1 MGKLKNI
8 LKHLF
13 SFILLLN
20 VSTVLAF
27 EAFIVNDIRIAGLQ
41 RVSTGSIFNTIPI
54 SVGDKI
60 DDRKIVD
67 ITRALFST
75 EQFDDIQIGR
85 DGNALIITVAER
97 PSISSIDISGNS
109 ALKTEILLESF
120 DGIGITEGQVYKRS
134 TLERMKAELVR
145 SYSSQGRYGAGVEIY
160 ETSEP
165 RNRVSISI
173 EIDEGESAKID
184 GITIL
189 GNNVFSDEDLFD
201 VMELSEGSWLSFLSN
216 DDQYSREKLQ
226 GDLENLESYY
236 LDRGYLQFSIESSQ
250 VSISRDRSNIYIT
263 YIVSEGP
270 QYTIS
275 DVRIVGDM
283 PLNEGL
289 IDPIIETQ
297 KDITYSQAQITQ
309 IEDIFTSLLG
319 NEGYAFASVKGQP
332 DIDEEMLEVD
342 LSFVIDPGK
351 RTYTRKIL
359 FEGNEITQDDVLR
372 REMRQFE
379 GAWASDDKIEQSR
392 VRLERLGFFKEVNVE
407 TVPVPGTD
415 DQIDVKFR
423 VEEET
428 TGNVGGNL
436 GYSDFGLMIGFN
448 LQERNFLGTGN
459 SVGIAINKS
468 IYQEV
473 YNLSFYDPYFT
484 IDGASRG
491 YSLYYRKTDYGEFN
505 IANYT
510 SDSQGLGIQFG
521 YPISDTQR
529 VGLNLTY
536 DKTEIDQGSLP
547 VRDILDFL
555 LEEGNSFQTISAQA
569 VWSRITLNRGMF
581 PTDGASTEALFLAT
595 LPLSDINYYKLN
607 IRQKFYQPLN
617 IWDLV
622 FGFQGEIGYLAPY
635 GDTNAVPFFQ
645 HFYAGGPRSL
655 RGFESNTLGPRATPS
670 PCYGFDTIND
680 ICPPLIDSNFDGIPD
695 SPAYNQSIIYQRDDP
710 IGGDVK
716 IEGSM
721 QLIFKLPMVE
731 DQRSMR
737 TAFFFDFGN
746 VFAMECREYQVSC
759 YKPSID
765 ELRYSV
771 GVGLTWITGFGP
783 MSFAISKPYNE
794 DRFERTEEFQFTI
807 GTVF

>member
-1 MGKLKNI
+1 MKFFKRLI
-8 LKHLF
+8 
-13 SFILLLN
+13 SFLLLLN
-20 VSTVLAF
+20 ITTILAF
-27 EAFIVNDIRIAGLQ
+27 EEFIVNDIRIAGLQ

-67 ITRALFST
+67 ITRALFAT

-160 ETSEP
+160 ETPQP

-189 GNNVFSDEDLFD
+189 GNNIFSDEDLLD

-250 VSISRDRSNIYIT
+250 VSISRDRSSIYIT
-263 YIVSEGP
+263 YIISEGP

-275 DVRIVGDM
+275 DVKIVGDM
-283 PLNEGL
+283 PLNEEL

-309 IEDIFTSLLG
+309 IEEIFTSLLG

-536 DKTEIDQGSLP
+536 DKTEIDQGTLP

-555 LEEGNSFQTISAQA
+555 LEEGNSFQTVSAQA

-617 IWDLV
+617 VWDLV

-635 GDTNAVPFFQ
+635 GDTNTVPFFQ

-670 PCYGFDTIND
+670 PCYGFDTVND
-680 ICPPLIDSNFDGIPD
+680 LCPPLIDSNFDGIPD

-765 ELRYSV
+765 ELRYSI

>member
-1 MGKLKNI
+1 MKIFKRLI
-8 LKHLF
+8 SLL
-13 SFILLLN
+13 LLLN
-20 VSTVLAF
+20 ITAVLAF
-27 EAFIVNDIRIAGLQ
+27 EEFIVNDIRIAGLQ

-67 ITRALFST
+67 ITRALFAT

-160 ETSEP
+160 ETPQP

-189 GNNVFSDEDLFD
+189 GNNIFSDEDLLD

-250 VSISRDRSNIYIT
+250 VSISRDRSSIYIT
-263 YIVSEGP
+263 YIISEGP

-275 DVRIVGDM
+275 DVKIVGDM
-283 PLNEGL
+283 PLNEEL

-309 IEDIFTSLLG
+309 IEEIFTSLLG

-415 DQIDVKFR
+415 AQIDVKFR

-448 LQERNFLGTGN
+448 LQERNFLGTEN

-536 DKTEIDQGSLP
+536 DKTEIDQGTLA

-555 LEEGNSFQTISAQA
+555 LEEGNSFQTVSAQA

-617 IWDLV
+617 VWDLV

-635 GDTNAVPFFQ
+635 GDTDNVPFFQ

-670 PCYGFDTIND
+670 PCYGFDTVND
-680 ICPPLIDSNFDGIPD
+680 LCPPLIDSNFDGIPD

-765 ELRYSV
+765 ELRYSI

-794 DRFERTEEFQFTI
+794 DRYERTEEFQFTI

>member
-1 MGKLKNI
+1 MKI
-8 LKHLF
+8 LKRLI
-13 SFILLLN
+13 SFVLLLN
-20 VSTVLAF
+20 ITTILAF
-27 EAFIVNDIRIAGLQ
+27 EEFIVNDIRIAGLQ

-67 ITRALFST
+67 ITRALFAT

-160 ETSEP
+160 ETPQP

-189 GNNVFSDEDLFD
+189 GNNIFSDEDLLD

-250 VSISRDRSNIYIT
+250 VSISRDRSSIYIT

-270 QYTIS
+270 KYTIS
-275 DVRIVGDM
+275 DVKIVGDM
-283 PLNEGL
+283 PLNEEL

-309 IEDIFTSLLG
+309 IEEIFTSLLG

-423 VEEET
+423 VAEET

-536 DKTEIDQGSLP
+536 DKTEIDQGTLP

-555 LEEGNSFQTISAQA
+555 LEEGNSFQTVSAQA

-595 LPLSDINYYKLN
+595 LPLSDINYYKFN

-617 IWDLV
+617 VWDLV

-635 GDTNAVPFFQ
+635 GDTNNVPFFQ

-670 PCYGFDTIND
+670 PCYGFDTVND
-680 ICPPLIDSNFDGIPD
+680 LCPPLIDSNFDGIPD

-765 ELRYSV
+765 ELRYSI

-794 DRFERTEEFQFTI
+794 DEFERTEEFQFTI

>member
-1 MGKLKNI
+1 MKFFKRLI
-8 LKHLF
+8 
-13 SFILLLN
+13 SFLLLLN
-20 VSTVLAF
+20 ITTVLAF
-27 EAFIVNDIRIAGLQ
+27 EEFIVNDIRIAGLQ

-67 ITRALFST
+67 ITRALFAT

-160 ETSEP
+160 ETPQP

-189 GNNVFSDEDLFD
+189 GNNIFSDEDLLD

-250 VSISRDRSNIYIT
+250 VSISRDRSSIYIT
-263 YIVSEGP
+263 YIISEGP

-275 DVRIVGDM
+275 DVKIVGDM
-283 PLNEGL
+283 PLNEEL

-309 IEDIFTSLLG
+309 IEEIFTSLLG

-536 DKTEIDQGSLP
+536 DKTEIDQGTLP
-547 VRDILDFL
+547 VRDILDFFL
-555 LEEGNSFQTISAQA
+555 RK
-569 VWSRITLNRGMF
+569 VTL
-581 PTDGASTEALFLAT
+581 SKLFL
-595 LPLSDINYYKLN
+595 LKL
-607 IRQKFYQPLN
+607 
-617 IWDLV
+617 
-622 FGFQGEIGYLAPY
+622 Y
-635 GDTNAVPFFQ
+635 GQ
-645 HFYAGGPRSL
+645 
-655 RGFESNTLGPRATPS
+655 E
-670 PCYGFDTIND
+670 
-680 ICPPLIDSNFDGIPD
+680 
-695 SPAYNQSIIYQRDDP
+695 
-710 IGGDVK
+710 
-716 IEGSM
+716 
-721 QLIFKLPMVE
+721 
-731 DQRSMR
+731 
-737 TAFFFDFGN
+737 
-746 VFAMECREYQVSC
+746 
-759 YKPSID
+759 
-765 ELRYSV
+765 
-771 GVGLTWITGFGP
+771 
-783 MSFAISKPYNE
+783 
-794 DRFERTEEFQFTI
+794 
-807 GTVF
+807 

>member
-1 MGKLKNI
+1 MKI
-8 LKHLF
+8 LKRLI
-13 SFILLLN
+13 SFVLLLN
-20 VSTVLAF
+20 ITTVLAF
-27 EAFIVNDIRIAGLQ
+27 EEFIVNDIRIAGLQ

-67 ITRALFST
+67 ITRALFAT

-160 ETSEP
+160 ETPQP

-189 GNNVFSDEDLFD
+189 GNNIFSDEDLLD

-226 GDLENLESYY
+226 GELENLESYY

-250 VSISRDRSNIYIT
+250 VSISRDRSSICIT
-263 YIVSEGP
+263 YIISEGP
-270 QYTIS
+270 KYTIS
-275 DVRIVGDM
+275 DVKIVGDM
-283 PLNEGL
+283 PINEEL

-309 IEDIFTSLLG
+309 IEEIFTSLLG

-415 DQIDVKFR
+415 EQIDVKFR

-536 DKTEIDQGSLP
+536 DKTEIDQGTLP

-555 LEEGNSFQTISAQA
+555 LEEGNSFQTVSAQA

-617 IWDLV
+617 VWDLV

-635 GDTNAVPFFQ
+635 GDTDNVPFFQ

-670 PCYGFDTIND
+670 PCYGFDTVND
-680 ICPPLIDSNFDGIPD
+680 LCPPLIDSNFDGIPD

-765 ELRYSV
+765 ELRYSI

>member
-1 MGKLKNI
+1 MKI
-8 LKHLF
+8 LKRLI
-13 SFILLLN
+13 SFVLLLN
-20 VSTVLAF
+20 ITTVLAF
-27 EAFIVNDIRIAGLQ
+27 EEFIVNDIRIAGLQ

-67 ITRALFST
+67 ITRALFAT

-160 ETSEP
+160 ETPQP

-189 GNNVFSDEDLFD
+189 GNNIFSDEDLLD

-250 VSISRDRSNIYIT
+250 VSISRDRSSIYIT
-263 YIVSEGP
+263 YIISEGP
-270 QYTIS
+270 KYTIS
-275 DVRIVGDM
+275 DVKIVGDM
-283 PLNEGL
+283 PINEEL

-309 IEDIFTSLLG
+309 IEEIFTSLLG

-473 YNLSFYDPYFT
+473 YNLSFYDPYYT

-536 DKTEIDQGSLP
+536 DRTEIDQGTLP

-555 LEEGNSFQTISAQA
+555 LEEGNSFQTVSAQA

-617 IWDLV
+617 VWDLV

-635 GDTNAVPFFQ
+635 GDTDNVPFFQ

-670 PCYGFDTIND
+670 PCYGFDTVND
-680 ICPPLIDSNFDGIPD
+680 LCPPLIDSNFDGIPD

-765 ELRYSV
+765 ELRYSI

>member
-1 MGKLKNI
+1 M
-8 LKHLF
+8 
-13 SFILLLN
+13 
-20 VSTVLAF
+20 
-27 EAFIVNDIRIAGLQ
+27 
-41 RVSTGSIFNTIPI
+41 
-54 SVGDKI
+54 
-60 DDRKIVD
+60 
-67 ITRALFST
+67 
-75 EQFDDIQIGR
+75 
-85 DGNALIITVAER
+85 IITVLER

-109 ALKTEILLESF
+109 ALKTEVLLESF

-145 SYSSQGRYGAGVEIY
+145 SYSSQGRYGAGVEIF
-160 ETSEP
+160 ETPEP
-165 RNRVSISI
+165 RNRVSIAI
-173 EIDEGESAKID
+173 EIDEGDSAKID

-189 GNNVFSDEDLFD
+189 GNNIFSDEDLLD

-250 VSISRDRSNIYIT
+250 VSISRDRSSIFIAYI
-263 YIVSEGP
+263 ISEGP
-270 QYTIS
+270 QYTINE
-275 DVRIVGDM
+275 VKIVGDM
-283 PLNEGL
+283 PINEEFTN
-289 IDPIIETQ
+289 PIINSQ

-309 IEDIFTSLLG
+309 IEEIFTSLLG
-319 NEGYAFASVKGQP
+319 NEGYAFASVAGQP
-332 DIDEEMLEVD
+332 NIDEEMLEVD

-351 RTYTRKIL
+351 RTYARKIL
-359 FEGNEITQDDVLR
+359 FEGNEITQYDVLR

-392 VRLERLGFFKEVNVE
+392 VRLERLGFFKEVSVE
-407 TVPVPGTD
+407 TIPVPGTD
-415 DQIDVKFR
+415 DQIDVKYS

-436 GYSDFGLMIGFN
+436 GYSDFGLMLGFN

-459 SVGIAINKS
+459 SVGISINKS

-536 DKTEIDQGSLP
+536 DRTEIDQGTLP

-555 LEEGNSFQTISAQA
+555 IEEGNSFSTISAQA

-595 LPLSDINYYKLN
+595 LPLSDINYYKFN

-635 GDTNAVPFFQ
+635 GDTNIVPFFQ

-670 PCYGFDTIND
+670 PCFGFDTIND
-680 ICPPLIDSNFDGIPD
+680 LCPALIDSNFDGVPD

-746 VFAMECREYQVSC
+746 VFQMDCKDYQVSC

-783 MSFAISKPYNE
+783 MSFAISKPFNE
-794 DRFERTEEFQFTI
+794 DQYERTEDFQFTI

>member
-1 MGKLKNI
+1 MKI
-8 LKHLF
+8 LKRLI
-13 SFILLLN
+13 SFVLLLN
-20 VSTVLAF
+20 ITTVLAF
-27 EAFIVNDIRIAGLQ
+27 EEFIVNDIRIAGLQ

-67 ITRALFST
+67 ITRALFAT

-160 ETSEP
+160 ETPQP

-189 GNNVFSDEDLFD
+189 GNNIFSDEDLLD

-250 VSISRDRSNIYIT
+250 VSISRDRSSIYIT
-263 YIVSEGP
+263 YNIFEGP
-270 QYTIS
+270 KYTIS
-275 DVRIVGDM
+275 DVKIVGDM
-283 PLNEGL
+283 PINEEL

-309 IEDIFTSLLG
+309 IEEIFTSLLG

-407 TVPVPGTD
+407 TVPVPCTD

-473 YNLSFYDPYFT
+473 YNLSFYDPYYT

-536 DKTEIDQGSLP
+536 DRTEIDQGTLP

-555 LEEGNSFQTISAQA
+555 LEEGNSFQTVSAQA

-617 IWDLV
+617 VWDLV

-635 GDTNAVPFFQ
+635 GDTDNVPFFQ

-670 PCYGFDTIND
+670 PCYGFDTVND
-680 ICPPLIDSNFDGIPD
+680 LCPPLIDSNFDGIPD

-765 ELRYSV
+765 ELRYSI

>member
-1 MGKLKNI
+1 MKIFKRLI
-8 LKHLF
+8 SLL
-13 SFILLLN
+13 LLLN
-20 VSTVLAF
+20 ITTVLAF
-27 EAFIVNDIRIAGLQ
+27 EEFIVNDIRIAGLQ

-67 ITRALFST
+67 ITRALFAT

-160 ETSEP
+160 ETPQP

-189 GNNVFSDEDLFD
+189 GNNIFSDEDLLD

-250 VSISRDRSNIYIT
+250 VSISRDRSSIYIT
-263 YIVSEGP
+263 YIISEGP

-275 DVRIVGDM
+275 DVKIVGDM
-283 PLNEGL
+283 PLNEEL

-309 IEDIFTSLLG
+309 IEEIFTSLLG

-536 DKTEIDQGSLP
+536 DKTEIDQGTLP

-555 LEEGNSFQTISAQA
+555 LEEGNSFQTVSAQA

-617 IWDLV
+617 VWDLV

-635 GDTNAVPFFQ
+635 GDTNTVPFFQ

-670 PCYGFDTIND
+670 PCYGFDTVND
-680 ICPPLIDSNFDGIPD
+680 LCPPLIDSNFDGIPD

-765 ELRYSV
+765 ELRYSI

-794 DRFERTEEFQFTI
+794 DRYERTEEFQFTI

>member
-1 MGKLKNI
+1 MKSI
-8 LKHLF
+8 FKHLITLF
-13 SFILLLN
+13 LILNINFIE
-20 VSTVLAF
+20 AF

-60 DDRKIVD
+60 DERKVVD
-67 ITRALFST
+67 ISKALFAT

-85 DGNALIITVAER
+85 DGNSLIITVAER

-109 ALKTEILLESF
+109 ALKTEVLLESF

-134 TLERMKAELVR
+134 TLEKMRAELVR

-160 ETSEP
+160 ETTQP
-165 RNRVSISI
+165 RNRVSIAI
-173 EIDEGESAKID
+173 QIDEGESAQID
-184 GITIL
+184 RVTIL
-189 GNNVFSDEDLFD
+189 GNRIFSDDDLLD
-201 VMELSEGSWLSFLSN
+201 VMELSEGSWLSFLTN
-216 DDQYSREKLQ
+216 DNQYSREKLQ
-226 GDLENLESYY
+226 GDIENLESFY
-236 LDRGYLQFSIESSQ
+236 LDRGYLQFAIESSQ
-250 VSISRDRSNIYIT
+250 VSISRDRNSIYIT
-263 YIVSEGP
+263 YIISEGP
-270 QYTIS
+270 QFTINE
-275 DVRIVGDM
+275 VKIIGDL
-283 PLNEGL
+283 PLNSD
-289 IDPIIETQ
+289 IVDPIINTQ
-297 KDITYSQAQITQ
+297 NDVIYSQAQITQ
-309 IEDIFTSLLG
+309 IEEIFTSLLG

-332 DIDEEMLEVD
+332 SINEDFLEVD
-342 LSFVIDPGK
+342 LSFVVEPGK
-351 RTYTRKIL
+351 RTYARKIL
-359 FEGNEITQDDVLR
+359 FEGNQITQDDVLR

-392 VRLERLGFFKEVNVE
+392 VRLERLGFFKDVNVE
-407 TVPVPGTD
+407 TIPVPGTD
-415 DQIDVKFR
+415 DQIDIKFR

-448 LQERNFLGTGN
+448 LQERNFLGSGN

-484 IDGASRG
+484 IDGVSRG
-491 YSLYYRKTDYGEFN
+491 YNLYYRKTDYGEFN

-510 SDSQGLGIQFG
+510 ADSQGLGIQFG

-529 VGLNLTY
+529 IGLNLTY
-536 DKTEIDQGSLP
+536 DFTDVDQGTLP

-555 LEEGNSFQTISAQA
+555 LEEGNSFKTLSAQA

-595 LPLSDINYYKLN
+595 IPVSDINYYKLN
-607 IRQKFYQPLN
+607 IRQKYYEPLGF
-617 IWDLV
+617 WDLV

-635 GDTNAVPFFQ
+635 GDTNNVPFFQ

-670 PCYGFDTIND
+670 PCYQFDSVND
-680 ICPPLIDSNFDGIPD
+680 LCPPLIDSNFDGVPD
-695 SPAYNQSIIYQRDDP
+695 TPAYNQSIVYQRDDP

-737 TAFFFDFGN
+737 SALFFDFGN
-746 VFAMECREYQVSC
+746 VFAMQCRDYQVSC
-759 YKPSID
+759 YKPSFD

-794 DRFERTEEFQFTI
+794 DRYERTEEFQFTI

>member
-1 MGKLKNI
+1 MILNI
-8 LKHLF
+8 N
-13 SFILLLN
+13 FIE
-20 VSTVLAF
+20 AF

-60 DDRKIVD
+60 DERKVVD
-67 ITRALFST
+67 ISKALFAT

-85 DGNALIITVAER
+85 DGNSLIITVAER

-109 ALKTEILLESF
+109 ALKTEVLLESF

-134 TLERMKAELVR
+134 TLEKMRAELVR

-160 ETSEP
+160 ETTQP
-165 RNRVSISI
+165 RNRVSIAI
-173 EIDEGESAKID
+173 QIDEGESAQID
-184 GITIL
+184 RVTIL
-189 GNNVFSDEDLFD
+189 GNRIFSDDDLLD
-201 VMELSEGSWLSFLSN
+201 VMELSEGSWLSFLTN
-216 DDQYSREKLQ
+216 DNQYSREKLQ
-226 GDLENLESYY
+226 GDIENLESFY
-236 LDRGYLQFSIESSQ
+236 LDRGYLQFAIESSQ
-250 VSISRDRSNIYIT
+250 VSISRDRNSIYIT
-263 YIVSEGP
+263 YIISEGP
-270 QYTIS
+270 QFTINE
-275 DVRIVGDM
+275 VKIIGDL
-283 PLNEGL
+283 PLNSD
-289 IDPIIETQ
+289 IVDPIINTQ
-297 KDITYSQAQITQ
+297 NDVIYSQAQITQ
-309 IEDIFTSLLG
+309 IEEIFTSLLG

-332 DIDEEMLEVD
+332 SINEDLLEVD
-342 LSFVIDPGK
+342 LSFVVEPGK
-351 RTYTRKIL
+351 RTYARKIL
-359 FEGNEITQDDVLR
+359 FEGNQITQDDVLR

-392 VRLERLGFFKEVNVE
+392 VRLERLGFFKDVNVE
-407 TVPVPGTD
+407 TIPVPGTD
-415 DQIDVKFR
+415 DQIDIKFR

-448 LQERNFLGTGN
+448 LQERNFLGSGN

-484 IDGASRG
+484 IDGVSRG
-491 YSLYYRKTDYGEFN
+491 YNLYYRKTDYGEFN

-510 SDSQGLGIQFG
+510 ADSQGLGIQFG

-529 VGLNLTY
+529 IGLNLTY
-536 DKTEIDQGSLP
+536 DFTDVDQGTLP

-555 LEEGNSFQTISAQA
+555 LEEGNSFKTLSAQA

-595 LPLSDINYYKLN
+595 IPVSDINYYKLN
-607 IRQKFYQPLN
+607 IRQKYYEPLGF
-617 IWDLV
+617 WDLV

-635 GDTNAVPFFQ
+635 GDTNNVPFFQ

-670 PCYGFDTIND
+670 PCYQFDSVND
-680 ICPPLIDSNFDGIPD
+680 LCPPLVDSNFDGVPD
-695 SPAYNQSIIYQRDDP
+695 TPAYNQSIVYQRDDP

-737 TAFFFDFGN
+737 SALFFDFGN
-746 VFAMECREYQVSC
+746 VFAMECRDYQVSC
-759 YKPSID
+759 YKPSFD
-765 ELRYSV
+765 ELRFSV
-771 GVGLTWITGFGP
+771 GLGLTWITGFGP

-794 DRFERTEEFQFTI
+794 DRYERTEEFQFTI

>member
-1 MGKLKNI
+1 MKIFKRLI
-8 LKHLF
+8 SLL
-13 SFILLLN
+13 LLLN
-20 VSTVLAF
+20 ITTVLAF
-27 EAFIVNDIRIAGLQ
+27 EEFIVNDIRIAGLQ

-67 ITRALFST
+67 ITRALFAT

-109 ALKTEILLESF
+109 ALKTEVLLESF

-160 ETSEP
+160 ETPQP

-189 GNNVFSDEDLFD
+189 GNNIFSDEDLLD

-250 VSISRDRSNIYIT
+250 VSISRDRSSIYIT
-263 YIVSEGP
+263 YIISEGP

-275 DVRIVGDM
+275 DVKIVGDM
-283 PLNEGL
+283 PLNEEL

-309 IEDIFTSLLG
+309 IEEIFTSLLG

-536 DKTEIDQGSLP
+536 DKTEIDQGTLP

-555 LEEGNSFQTISAQA
+555 LEEGNSFQTVSAQA

-617 IWDLV
+617 VWDLV

-635 GDTNAVPFFQ
+635 GDTNTVPFFQ

-670 PCYGFDTIND
+670 PCYGFDTVND
-680 ICPPLIDSNFDGIPD
+680 LCPPLIDSNFDGIPD

-765 ELRYSV
+765 ELRYSI

-794 DRFERTEEFQFTI
+794 DRYERTEEFQFTI

>member
-1 MGKLKNI
+1 MILNI
-8 LKHLF
+8 N
-13 SFILLLN
+13 FIE
-20 VSTVLAF
+20 AF

-60 DDRKIVD
+60 DERKVVD
-67 ITRALFST
+67 ISKALFAT

-85 DGNALIITVAER
+85 DGNSLIITVAER

-109 ALKTEILLESF
+109 ALKTEVLLESF

-134 TLERMKAELVR
+134 TLEKMRAELVR

-160 ETSEP
+160 ETTQP
-165 RNRVSISI
+165 RNRVSIAI
-173 EIDEGESAKID
+173 QIDEGESAQID
-184 GITIL
+184 RVTIL
-189 GNNVFSDEDLFD
+189 GNRIFSDDDLLD
-201 VMELSEGSWLSFLSN
+201 VMELSEGSWLSFLTN
-216 DDQYSREKLQ
+216 DNQYSREKLQ
-226 GDLENLESYY
+226 GDIENLESFY
-236 LDRGYLQFSIESSQ
+236 LDRGYLQFAIESSQ
-250 VSISRDRSNIYIT
+250 VSISRDRNSIYIT
-263 YIVSEGP
+263 YIISEGP
-270 QYTIS
+270 QFTINE
-275 DVRIVGDM
+275 VKIIGDL
-283 PLNEGL
+283 PLNSD
-289 IDPIIETQ
+289 IVDPIINTQ
-297 KDITYSQAQITQ
+297 NDVIYSQAQITQ
-309 IEDIFTSLLG
+309 IEEIFTSLLG

-332 DIDEEMLEVD
+332 SINEDLLEVD
-342 LSFVIDPGK
+342 LSFVVEPGK
-351 RTYTRKIL
+351 RTYARKIL
-359 FEGNEITQDDVLR
+359 FEGNQITQDDVLR

-392 VRLERLGFFKEVNVE
+392 VRLERLGFFKDVNVE
-407 TVPVPGTD
+407 TIPVPGTD
-415 DQIDVKFR
+415 DQIDIKFR

-448 LQERNFLGTGN
+448 LQERNFLGSGN

-484 IDGASRG
+484 IDGVSRG
-491 YSLYYRKTDYGEFN
+491 YNLYYRKTDYGEFN

-510 SDSQGLGIQFG
+510 ADSQGLGIQFG

-529 VGLNLTY
+529 IGLNLTY
-536 DKTEIDQGSLP
+536 DFTDVDQGTLP

-555 LEEGNSFQTISAQA
+555 LEEGNSFKTLSAQA

-595 LPLSDINYYKLN
+595 IPVSDINYYKLN
-607 IRQKFYQPLN
+607 IRQKYYEPLGF
-617 IWDLV
+617 WDLV

-635 GDTNAVPFFQ
+635 GDTNNVPFFQ

-670 PCYGFDTIND
+670 PCYQFDSVND
-680 ICPPLIDSNFDGIPD
+680 LCPPLIDSNFDGVPD
-695 SPAYNQSIIYQRDDP
+695 TPAYNQSIVYQRDDP

-737 TAFFFDFGN
+737 SALFFDFGN
-746 VFAMECREYQVSC
+746 VFAMQCRDYQVSC
-759 YKPSID
+759 YKPSFD

-794 DRFERTEEFQFTI
+794 DRYERTEEFQFTI

>member
-1 MGKLKNI
+1 MKI
-8 LKHLF
+8 LKRLI
-13 SFILLLN
+13 SFVLLLN
-20 VSTVLAF
+20 ITTVLAF
-27 EAFIVNDIRIAGLQ
+27 EEFIVNDIRIAGLQ

-67 ITRALFST
+67 ITRALFAT

-145 SYSSQGRYGAGVEIY
+145 SYSSQGRYGAGVEIF
-160 ETSEP
+160 ETPQP

-189 GNNVFSDEDLFD
+189 GNNIFSDEDLLD

-250 VSISRDRSNIYIT
+250 VSISRDRSSIYIT
-263 YIVSEGP
+263 YIISEGP
-270 QYTIS
+270 KYTIS
-275 DVRIVGDM
+275 DVKIVGDM
-283 PLNEGL
+283 PINEEL

-309 IEDIFTSLLG
+309 IEEIFTSLLG

-473 YNLSFYDPYFT
+473 YNLSFYDPYYT

-536 DKTEIDQGSLP
+536 DRTEIDQGTLP

-555 LEEGNSFQTISAQA
+555 LEEGNSFQTVSAQA

-617 IWDLV
+617 VWDLV

-635 GDTNAVPFFQ
+635 GDTNNVPFFQ

-670 PCYGFDTIND
+670 PCYGFDTVND
-680 ICPPLIDSNFDGIPD
+680 LCPPLIDSNFDGIPD

-765 ELRYSV
+765 ELRYSI

-794 DRFERTEEFQFTI
+794 DEFERTEEFQFTI

>member
-1 MGKLKNI
+1 MKI
-8 LKHLF
+8 LKHLI
-13 SFILLLN
+13 SFVLLFN
-20 VSTVLAF
+20 ITTVLAF

-60 DDRKIVD
+60 DDRKIID
-67 ITRALFST
+67 ITRALFAT
-75 EQFDDIQIGR
+75 EQFDDIQVGR
-85 DGNALIITVAER
+85 DGNALIITVQER

-109 ALKTEILLESF
+109 ALKTEVLLESF

-145 SYSSQGRYGAGVEIY
+145 SYSSQGRYGAGVEIF

-165 RNRVSISI
+165 RNRISISI

-189 GNNVFSDEDLFD
+189 GNNIFSDEDLLD

-250 VSISRDRSNIYIT
+250 VSISRDRSSIYIT
-263 YIVSEGP
+263 YIISEGP

-275 DVRIVGDM
+275 DVKIVGDM
-283 PLNEGL
+283 PIDKDL
-289 IDPIIETQ
+289 INPIINTQ
-297 KDITYSQAQITQ
+297 KDVIYSQAQITQ
-309 IEDIFTSLLG
+309 IEEVFTSLLG
-319 NEGYAFASVKGQP
+319 NEGYAFASVAGQP
-332 DIDEEMLEVD
+332 NVDEDRLEVD
-342 LSFVIDPGK
+342 LSFVVDPGK
-351 RTYTRKIL
+351 RTYARKIL

-379 GAWASDDKIEQSR
+379 GAWASDGKIEQSR
-392 VRLERLGFFKEVNVE
+392 VRLERLGFFKEVTVE

-436 GYSDFGLMIGFN
+436 GYSDFGLMLGFN

-459 SVGIAINKS
+459 SVGISINRS

-473 YNLSFYDPYFT
+473 YNLSFYDPYYT

-536 DKTEIDQGSLP
+536 DHTEIDQGTIP

-555 LEEGNSFQTISAQA
+555 LEEGNSFSTVSAQA

-595 LPLSDINYYKLN
+595 LPLSDINYYKFN

-635 GDTNAVPFFQ
+635 GDTNNVPFFQ

-655 RGFESNTLGPRATPS
+655 RGFESNTLGPRATPT
-670 PCYGFDTIND
+670 PCYQFDTVND
-680 ICPPLIDSNFDGIPD
+680 LCPPLIDTNFDGVPD

-746 VFAMECREYQVSC
+746 VFSMECKDYQVSC

-765 ELRYSV
+765 ELRYSI

-783 MSFAISKPYNE
+783 MSFAISRPYNE
-794 DRFERTEEFQFTI
+794 DQFERTEDFQFTI

>member
-1 MGKLKNI
+1 MKI
-8 LKHLF
+8 LKRLI
-13 SFILLLN
+13 SFVLLLN
-20 VSTVLAF
+20 ITTVLAF
-27 EAFIVNDIRIAGLQ
+27 EEFIVNDIRIAGLQ

-67 ITRALFST
+67 ITRALFAT

-160 ETSEP
+160 ETPQP

-189 GNNVFSDEDLFD
+189 GNNIFSDEDLLD

-250 VSISRDRSNIYIT
+250 VSISRDRSSIYIT
-263 YIVSEGP
+263 YIISEGP

-275 DVRIVGDM
+275 DVKIVGDM
-283 PLNEGL
+283 PINEEL

-309 IEDIFTSLLG
+309 IEEIFTSLLG

-473 YNLSFYDPYFT
+473 YNLSFYDPYYT

-536 DKTEIDQGSLP
+536 DKTEIDQGTLP

-555 LEEGNSFQTISAQA
+555 LEEGNSFQTVSAQA

-617 IWDLV
+617 VWDLV

-635 GDTNAVPFFQ
+635 GDSNNVPFFQ

-670 PCYGFDTIND
+670 PCYGFDTVND
-680 ICPPLIDSNFDGIPD
+680 LCPPLIDSNFDGIPD

-765 ELRYSV
+765 ELRYSI

-794 DRFERTEEFQFTI
+794 DEFERTEEFQFTI

>member
-1 MGKLKNI
+1 MKIFKRLI
-8 LKHLF
+8 
-13 SFILLLN
+13 SFLLLLN
-20 VSTVLAF
+20 ITTVLAF
-27 EAFIVNDIRIAGLQ
+27 EEFIVNDIRIAGLQ

-67 ITRALFST
+67 ITRALFAT

-160 ETSEP
+160 ETPQP

-189 GNNVFSDEDLFD
+189 GNNIFSDEDLLD

-250 VSISRDRSNIYIT
+250 VSISRDRSSIYIT
-263 YIVSEGP
+263 YIISEGP

-275 DVRIVGDM
+275 DVKIVGDM
-283 PLNEGL
+283 PLNEEL
-289 IDPIIETQ
+289 IDPIIQTQ

-309 IEDIFTSLLG
+309 IEEIFTSLLG

-473 YNLSFYDPYFT
+473 YNLSFYDPYYT

-536 DKTEIDQGSLP
+536 DKTEIDQGTLP

-555 LEEGNSFQTISAQA
+555 LEEGNSFQTVSAQA
-569 VWSRITLNRGMF
+569 VWSRITLNRGLF

-617 IWDLV
+617 VWDLV

-635 GDTNAVPFFQ
+635 GDTDNVPFFQ

-670 PCYGFDTIND
+670 PCYGFDTVND
-680 ICPPLIDSNFDGIPD
+680 LCPPLIDSNFDGIPD

-765 ELRYSV
+765 ELRYSI

-794 DRFERTEEFQFTI
+794 DRYERTEEFQFTI

>member
-1 MGKLKNI
+1 MKI
-8 LKHLF
+8 LKRLI
-13 SFILLLN
+13 SFVLLLN
-20 VSTVLAF
+20 ITTVLAF
-27 EAFIVNDIRIAGLQ
+27 EEFIVNDIRIAGLQ

-67 ITRALFST
+67 ITRALFAT

-160 ETSEP
+160 ETPQP

-189 GNNVFSDEDLFD
+189 GNNIFSDEDLLD

-216 DDQYSREKLQ
+216 DNQYSREKLQ

-250 VSISRDRSNIYIT
+250 VSISRDRSSIYIT
-263 YIVSEGP
+263 YIISEGP
-270 QYTIS
+270 KYTIS
-275 DVRIVGDM
+275 DVKIVGDM
-283 PLNEGL
+283 PINEEL

-309 IEDIFTSLLG
+309 IEEIFTSLLG

-473 YNLSFYDPYFT
+473 YNLSFYDPYYT

-536 DKTEIDQGSLP
+536 DRTEIDQGTLP

-555 LEEGNSFQTISAQA
+555 LEEGNSFQTVSAQA

-617 IWDLV
+617 VWDLV

-635 GDTNAVPFFQ
+635 GDTNNVPFFQ

-670 PCYGFDTIND
+670 PCYGFDTVND
-680 ICPPLIDSNFDGIPD
+680 LCPPLIDSNFDGIPD

-765 ELRYSV
+765 ELRYSI

>member
-1 MGKLKNI
+1 MKSRFKNLITLFLI
-8 LKHLF
+8 LNIN
-13 SFILLLN
+13 FIG
-20 VSTVLAF
+20 AF

-60 DDRKIVD
+60 DERKVVD
-67 ITRALFST
+67 ISKALFAT

-85 DGNALIITVAER
+85 DGNSLIITVAER

-109 ALKTEILLESF
+109 ALKTEVLLESF

-134 TLERMKAELVR
+134 TLEKMRAELVR

-160 ETSEP
+160 ETTQP
-165 RNRVSISI
+165 RNRVSIAI
-173 EIDEGESAKID
+173 QIDEGESAQID
-184 GITIL
+184 RVTIL
-189 GNNVFSDEDLFD
+189 GNRIFSDDDLLD
-201 VMELSEGSWLSFLSN
+201 VMELSEGSWLSFLTN
-216 DDQYSREKLQ
+216 DNQYSREKLQ
-226 GDLENLESYY
+226 GDIENLESFY
-236 LDRGYLQFSIESSQ
+236 LDRGYLQFAIESSQ
-250 VSISRDRSNIYIT
+250 VSISRDRNSIYIT
-263 YIVSEGP
+263 YIISEGP
-270 QYTIS
+270 QFTINE
-275 DVRIVGDM
+275 VKIIGDL
-283 PLNEGL
+283 PLNSD
-289 IDPIIETQ
+289 IVDPIINTQ
-297 KDITYSQAQITQ
+297 NDVIYSQAQITQ
-309 IEDIFTSLLG
+309 IEEIFTSLLG

-332 DIDEEMLEVD
+332 SINEDLLEVD
-342 LSFVIDPGK
+342 LSFVVEPGK
-351 RTYTRKIL
+351 RTYARKIL
-359 FEGNEITQDDVLR
+359 FEGNQITQDDVLR

-392 VRLERLGFFKEVNVE
+392 VRLERLGFFKDVNVE
-407 TVPVPGTD
+407 TIPVPGTD
-415 DQIDVKFR
+415 DQIDIKFR

-436 GYSDFGLMIGFN
+436 GYSDFGLMIGFY
-448 LQERNFLGTGN
+448 LQARNFLGSGN

-484 IDGASRG
+484 IDGVSRG
-491 YSLYYRKTDYGEFN
+491 YNLYYRKTDYGEFN

-510 SDSQGLGIQFG
+510 ADSQGLGIQFG

-529 VGLNLTY
+529 IGLNLTY
-536 DKTEIDQGSLP
+536 DFTDVDQGTLP

-555 LEEGNSFQTISAQA
+555 LEEGNSFKTLSAQA

-595 LPLSDINYYKLN
+595 IPVSDINYYKLN
-607 IRQKFYQPLN
+607 IRQKYYEPLGF
-617 IWDLV
+617 WDLV

-635 GDTNAVPFFQ
+635 GDTNNVPFFQ

-670 PCYGFDTIND
+670 PCYQFDSVND
-680 ICPPLIDSNFDGIPD
+680 LCPPLIDSNFDGVPD
-695 SPAYNQSIIYQRDDP
+695 TPAYNQSIVYQRDDP

-737 TAFFFDFGN
+737 SALFFDFGN
-746 VFAMECREYQVSC
+746 VFAMQCRDYQVSC
-759 YKPSID
+759 YKPSFD

-794 DRFERTEEFQFTI
+794 DRYERTEEFQFTI

>member
-1 MGKLKNI
+1 MKSIKRLISFVLLINI
-8 LKHLF
+8 T
-13 SFILLLN
+13 S
-20 VSTVLAF
+20 VLAF

-67 ITRALFST
+67 ITRALFAT
-75 EQFDDIQIGR
+75 EQFDDIQVGR
-85 DGNALIITVAER
+85 DGNALIITVLER

-109 ALKTEILLESF
+109 ALKTEVLLESF

-145 SYSSQGRYGAGVEIY
+145 SYSSQGRYGAGVEIF
-160 ETSEP
+160 ETPEP
-165 RNRVSISI
+165 RNRVSIAI
-173 EIDEGESAKID
+173 EIDEGDSAKID

-189 GNNVFSDEDLFD
+189 GNNIFSDEDLLD

-250 VSISRDRSNIYIT
+250 VSISRDRSSIFIAYI
-263 YIVSEGP
+263 ISEGP
-270 QYTIS
+270 QYTINE
-275 DVRIVGDM
+275 VKIVGDM
-283 PLNEGL
+283 PINEEFTN
-289 IDPIIETQ
+289 PIINSQ

-309 IEDIFTSLLG
+309 IEEIFTSLLG
-319 NEGYAFASVKGQP
+319 NEGYAFASVAGQP
-332 DIDEEMLEVD
+332 NIDEEMLEVD

-351 RTYTRKIL
+351 RTYARKIL

-392 VRLERLGFFKEVNVE
+392 VRLERLGFFKEVSVE
-407 TVPVPGTD
+407 TIPVPGTD
-415 DQIDVKFR
+415 DQIDVKYS

-436 GYSDFGLMIGFN
+436 GYSDFGLMLGFN

-459 SVGIAINKS
+459 SVGISINKS

-536 DKTEIDQGSLP
+536 DRTEIDQGSLP

-555 LEEGNSFQTISAQA
+555 IEEGNSFSTISAQA

-595 LPLSDINYYKLN
+595 LPLSDINYYKFN

-635 GDTNAVPFFQ
+635 GDTNIVPFFQ
-645 HFYAGGPRSL
+645 HFDAGGPRSL

-680 ICPPLIDSNFDGIPD
+680 LCPALIDSNFDGVPD

-746 VFAMECREYQVSC
+746 VFQMDCKDYQVSC

-783 MSFAISKPYNE
+783 MSFAISRPFNE
-794 DRFERTEEFQFTI
+794 DQYERTEDFQFTI

>member
-1 MGKLKNI
+1 MKSI
-8 LKHLF
+8 FKHLITLF
-13 SFILLLN
+13 LILNINFIE
-20 VSTVLAF
+20 AF

-60 DDRKIVD
+60 DERKVVD
-67 ITRALFST
+67 ISKALFAT

-85 DGNALIITVAER
+85 DGNSLIITVAER

-109 ALKTEILLESF
+109 ALKTEVLLESF

-134 TLERMKAELVR
+134 TLEKMRAELVR

-160 ETSEP
+160 ETTQP
-165 RNRVSISI
+165 RNRVSIAI
-173 EIDEGESAKID
+173 QIDEGESAQID
-184 GITIL
+184 RVTIL
-189 GNNVFSDEDLFD
+189 GNTIFSDDDLLD
-201 VMELSEGSWLSFLSN
+201 VMELSEGSWLSFLTN
-216 DDQYSREKLQ
+216 DNQYSREKLQ
-226 GDLENLESYY
+226 GDIENLESFY
-236 LDRGYLQFSIESSQ
+236 LDRGYLQFAIESSQ
-250 VSISRDRSNIYIT
+250 VSISRDRNSIYIT
-263 YIVSEGP
+263 YIISEGP
-270 QYTIS
+270 QFTINE
-275 DVRIVGDM
+275 VKIIGDL
-283 PLNEGL
+283 PLNSD
-289 IDPIIETQ
+289 IVDPIINTQ
-297 KDITYSQAQITQ
+297 NDVIYSQAQITQ
-309 IEDIFTSLLG
+309 IEEIFTSLLG

-332 DIDEEMLEVD
+332 SINEDLLEVD
-342 LSFVIDPGK
+342 LSFVVEPGK
-351 RTYTRKIL
+351 RTYARKIL
-359 FEGNEITQDDVLR
+359 FEGNQITQDDVLR

-392 VRLERLGFFKEVNVE
+392 VRLERLGFFKDVNVE
-407 TVPVPGTD
+407 TIPVPGTD
-415 DQIDVKFR
+415 DQIDIKFR

-448 LQERNFLGTGN
+448 LQERNFLGSGN

-484 IDGASRG
+484 IDGVSRG
-491 YSLYYRKTDYGEFN
+491 YNLYYRKTDYGEFN

-510 SDSQGLGIQFG
+510 ADSQGLGIQFG

-529 VGLNLTY
+529 IGLNLTY
-536 DKTEIDQGSLP
+536 DFTDVDQGTLP

-555 LEEGNSFQTISAQA
+555 LEEGNSFKTLSAQA

-595 LPLSDINYYKLN
+595 IPVSDINYYKLN
-607 IRQKFYQPLN
+607 IRQKYYEPLGF
-617 IWDLV
+617 WDLV

-635 GDTNAVPFFQ
+635 GDTNNVPFFQ

-670 PCYGFDTIND
+670 PCYQFDSVND
-680 ICPPLIDSNFDGIPD
+680 LCPPLIDSNFDGVLD
-695 SPAYNQSIIYQRDDP
+695 TPAYNQSIVYQRDDP

-737 TAFFFDFGN
+737 SALFFDFGN
-746 VFAMECREYQVSC
+746 VFAMQCRDYQVSC
-759 YKPSID
+759 YKPSFD

-794 DRFERTEEFQFTI
+794 DRYERTEEFQFTI

>member
-1 MGKLKNI
+1 MKI
-8 LKHLF
+8 LKRLI
-13 SFILLLN
+13 SFVLLLN
-20 VSTVLAF
+20 ITTVLAF
-27 EAFIVNDIRIAGLQ
+27 EEFIVNDIRIAGLQ

-67 ITRALFST
+67 ITRALFAT

-160 ETSEP
+160 ETPQP

-189 GNNVFSDEDLFD
+189 GNNIFSDEDLLD

-236 LDRGYLQFSIESSQ
+236 LDRGYLQFSVESSQ
-250 VSISRDRSNIYIT
+250 VSISRDRSSIYIT
-263 YIVSEGP
+263 YIISEGP
-270 QYTIS
+270 KYTIS
-275 DVRIVGDM
+275 DVKIVGDM
-283 PLNEGL
+283 PINEEL

-309 IEDIFTSLLG
+309 IEEIFTSLLG

-473 YNLSFYDPYFT
+473 YNLSFYDPYYT

-536 DKTEIDQGSLP
+536 DKTEIDQGTLP

-555 LEEGNSFQTISAQA
+555 LEEGNSFQTVSAQA

-635 GDTNAVPFFQ
+635 GDTNNVPFFQ

-670 PCYGFDTIND
+670 PCYGFDTVND
-680 ICPPLIDSNFDGIPD
+680 LCPPLIDSNFDGIPD

-765 ELRYSV
+765 ELRYSI

>member
-1 MGKLKNI
+1 MKNI
-8 LKHLF
+8 LQSFFTLF
-13 SFILLLN
+13 LLLN
-20 VSTVLAF
+20 ITTVLAF

-75 EQFDDIQIGR
+75 EQFDDIQISR
-85 DGNALIITVAER
+85 DGNALIISVAER

-109 ALKTEILLESF
+109 ALKTEVLLESF

-145 SYSSQGRYGAGVEIY
+145 SYSSQGRYGAGVEI
-160 ETSEP
+160 SESPQP
-165 RNRVSISI
+165 RNRVSIAI

-189 GNNVFSDEDLFD
+189 GNSIFNDEDLLD
-201 VMELSEGSWLSFLSN
+201 VMELSVGSWLSFLSN
-216 DDQYSREKLQ
+216 DNQYSREKLQ

-236 LDRGYLQFSIESSQ
+236 LDRGYLEFSIESSQ
-250 VSISRDRSNIYIT
+250 VSISRDRSSIYIT
-263 YIVSEGP
+263 YIISEGP
-270 QYTIS
+270 QYTIN

-283 PLNEGL
+283 PVNEDF
-289 IDPIIETQ
+289 INPIIDSQ

-309 IEDIFTSLLG
+309 IEEIFTSLLG
-319 NEGYAFASVKGQP
+319 NEGYAFATVKGQP
-332 DIDEEMLEVD
+332 NIDQEMLEVD
-342 LSFVIDPGK
+342 LNFVIDPGK
-351 RTYTRKIL
+351 RTYTRIIL

-372 REMRQFE
+372 REMRLFE

-436 GYSDFGLMIGFN
+436 GYSDFGLMVGFN

-473 YNLSFYDPYFT
+473 YNLSYYDPYFT
-484 IDGASRG
+484 IDGVSRG

-529 VGLNLTY
+529 IGLNLTY
-536 DKTEIDQGSLP
+536 DNTEIDQGTIP

-555 LEEGNSFQTISAQA
+555 VEEGNTFQTFSAQA

-617 IWDLV
+617 FWDLV

-635 GDTNAVPFFQ
+635 DDTEIVPFFQ

-655 RGFESNTLGPRATPS
+655 RGFESNTLGPRATPT
-670 PCYGFDTIND
+670 PCYGFDSIND
-680 ICPPLIDSNFDGIPD
+680 LCPPLVDTNFDGVPD
-695 SPAYNQSIIYQRDDP
+695 SPAYNQSIVYQRDDP

-716 IEGSM
+716 IEGSA

-746 VFAMECREYQVSC
+746 VFSMDCRDYQVSC
-759 YKPSID
+759 YKPSLE
-765 ELRYSV
+765 ELRYSI
-771 GVGLTWITGFGP
+771 GLGLTWITGFGP

-794 DRFERTEEFQFTI
+794 DRYERTEEFQFTI

>member
-1 MGKLKNI
+1 MKIFKRLI
-8 LKHLF
+8 
-13 SFILLLN
+13 SFALLLN
-20 VSTVLAF
+20 IATVLAF

-67 ITRALFST
+67 ITRALFAT

-145 SYSSQGRYGAGVEIY
+145 SYSSQGRYGAGVEIF
-160 ETSEP
+160 ETSQP

-173 EIDEGESAKID
+173 EIDEGESAEID

-189 GNNVFSDEDLFD
+189 GNNIFSDEDLLD

-250 VSISRDRSNIYIT
+250 VSISRDRSSIYIT
-263 YIVSEGP
+263 YIISEGP
-270 QYTIS
+270 QYVIS

-283 PLNEGL
+283 PINEEL
-289 IDPIIETQ
+289 VDPIIETQ

-309 IEDIFTSLLG
+309 IEEIFTSLLG

-436 GYSDFGLMIGFN
+436 GYSDFGLMLGFN

-473 YNLSFYDPYFT
+473 YNLSFYDPYYT

-536 DKTEIDQGSLP
+536 DKTEIDQGTLP

-555 LEEGNSFQTISAQA
+555 LEEGNSFQTVSAQA

-595 LPLSDINYYKLN
+595 LPLSDINYYKFN

-635 GDTNAVPFFQ
+635 GDTNIVPFFQ

-670 PCYGFDTIND
+670 PCYGFDTVND
-680 ICPPLIDSNFDGIPD
+680 LCPPLIDSNFDGIPD

-794 DRFERTEEFQFTI
+794 DRFERTEEFQFTV

>member
-1 MGKLKNI
+1 MKI
-8 LKHLF
+8 LKRLI
-13 SFILLLN
+13 SFVLLLN
-20 VSTVLAF
+20 ITTVLAF
-27 EAFIVNDIRIAGLQ
+27 EEFIVNDIRIAGLQ

-67 ITRALFST
+67 ITRALFAT

-160 ETSEP
+160 ETPQP

-189 GNNVFSDEDLFD
+189 GNNIFSDEDLLD
-201 VMELSEGSWLSFLSN
+201 VMELNEGSWLSFLSN

-250 VSISRDRSNIYIT
+250 VSISRDRSSIYIT
-263 YIVSEGP
+263 YIISEGP
-270 QYTIS
+270 KYTIS
-275 DVRIVGDM
+275 DVKIVGDM
-283 PLNEGL
+283 PINEEL

-309 IEDIFTSLLG
+309 IEEIFTSLLG

-473 YNLSFYDPYFT
+473 YNLSFYDPYYT

-536 DKTEIDQGSLP
+536 DKTEIDQGTLP

-555 LEEGNSFQTISAQA
+555 LEEGNSFQTVSAQA

-617 IWDLV
+617 VWDLV

-635 GDTNAVPFFQ
+635 GDTNNVPFFQ

-670 PCYGFDTIND
+670 PCYGFDTVND
-680 ICPPLIDSNFDGIPD
+680 LCPPLIDSNFDGIPD

-765 ELRYSV
+765 ELRYSI

>member
-1 MGKLKNI
+1 MKSIKRLISFVLLINI
-8 LKHLF
+8 T
-13 SFILLLN
+13 S
-20 VSTVLAF
+20 VLAF

-67 ITRALFST
+67 ITRALFAT
-75 EQFDDIQIGR
+75 EQFDDIQVGR
-85 DGNALIITVAER
+85 DGNALIITVLER

-109 ALKTEILLESF
+109 ALKTEVLLESF

-145 SYSSQGRYGAGVEIY
+145 SYSSQGRYGAGVEIF
-160 ETSEP
+160 ETPEP
-165 RNRVSISI
+165 RNRVSIAI
-173 EIDEGESAKID
+173 EIDEGDSAKID

-189 GNNVFSDEDLFD
+189 GNNIFSDEDLLD

-250 VSISRDRSNIYIT
+250 VSISRDRSSIFIAYI
-263 YIVSEGP
+263 ISEGP
-270 QYTIS
+270 QYTINE
-275 DVRIVGDM
+275 VKIVGDM
-283 PLNEGL
+283 PINEEFTN
-289 IDPIIETQ
+289 PIINSQ

-309 IEDIFTSLLG
+309 IEEIFTSLLG
-319 NEGYAFASVKGQP
+319 NEGYAFASVAGQP
-332 DIDEEMLEVD
+332 NIDEEMLEVD

-351 RTYTRKIL
+351 RTYARKIL

-392 VRLERLGFFKEVNVE
+392 VRLERLGFFKEVSVE
-407 TVPVPGTD
+407 TIPVPGTD
-415 DQIDVKFR
+415 DQIDVKYS

-436 GYSDFGLMIGFN
+436 GYSDFGLMLGFN

-459 SVGIAINKS
+459 SVGISINKS

-536 DKTEIDQGSLP
+536 DRTEIDQGTLP

-555 LEEGNSFQTISAQA
+555 IEEGNSFSTISAQA

-595 LPLSDINYYKLN
+595 LPLSDINYYKFN

-635 GDTNAVPFFQ
+635 GDTNIVPFFQ

-670 PCYGFDTIND
+670 PCFGFDTIND
-680 ICPPLIDSNFDGIPD
+680 LCPALIDSNFDGVPD

-746 VFAMECREYQVSC
+746 VFQMDCKDYQVSC

-783 MSFAISKPYNE
+783 MSFAISRPFNE
-794 DRFERTEEFQFTI
+794 DQYERTEDFQFTI

>member
-1 MGKLKNI
+1 MILNI
-8 LKHLF
+8 N
-13 SFILLLN
+13 FIE
-20 VSTVLAF
+20 AF

-60 DDRKIVD
+60 DERKVVD
-67 ITRALFST
+67 ISKALFAT

-85 DGNALIITVAER
+85 DGNSLIITVAER

-109 ALKTEILLESF
+109 ALKTEVLLESF

-134 TLERMKAELVR
+134 TLEKMRAELVR

-160 ETSEP
+160 ETSQP
-165 RNRVSISI
+165 RNRVSIAI
-173 EIDEGESAKID
+173 QIDEGESAQID
-184 GITIL
+184 RVTIL
-189 GNNVFSDEDLFD
+189 GNRIFSDDDLLD
-201 VMELSEGSWLSFLSN
+201 VMELSEGSWLSFLTN
-216 DDQYSREKLQ
+216 DNQYSREKLQ
-226 GDLENLESYY
+226 GDIENLESFY
-236 LDRGYLQFSIESSQ
+236 LDRGYLQFAIESSQ
-250 VSISRDRSNIYIT
+250 VSISRDRNSIYIT
-263 YIVSEGP
+263 YIISEGP
-270 QYTIS
+270 QFTINE
-275 DVRIVGDM
+275 VKIIGDL
-283 PLNEGL
+283 PLNSD
-289 IDPIIETQ
+289 IVDPIINTQ
-297 KDITYSQAQITQ
+297 NDVIYSQAQITQ
-309 IEDIFTSLLG
+309 IEEIFTSLLG

-332 DIDEEMLEVD
+332 SINEDLLEVD
-342 LSFVIDPGK
+342 LSFVVEPGK
-351 RTYTRKIL
+351 RTYARKIL
-359 FEGNEITQDDVLR
+359 FEGNQITQDDVLR

-392 VRLERLGFFKEVNVE
+392 VRLERLGFFKDVNVE
-407 TVPVPGTD
+407 TIPVPGTD
-415 DQIDVKFR
+415 DQIDIKFR

-448 LQERNFLGTGN
+448 LQERNFLGSGN

-484 IDGASRG
+484 IDGVSRG
-491 YSLYYRKTDYGEFN
+491 YNLYYRKTDYGEFN

-510 SDSQGLGIQFG
+510 ADSQGLGIQFG

-529 VGLNLTY
+529 IGLNLTY
-536 DKTEIDQGSLP
+536 DFTDVDQGTLP

-555 LEEGNSFQTISAQA
+555 LEEGNSFKTLSAQA

-595 LPLSDINYYKLN
+595 IPVSDINYYKLN
-607 IRQKFYQPLN
+607 IRQKYYEPLGF
-617 IWDLV
+617 WDLV

-635 GDTNAVPFFQ
+635 GDTNNVPFFQ

-670 PCYGFDTIND
+670 PCYQFDSVND
-680 ICPPLIDSNFDGIPD
+680 LCPPLIDSNFDGVPD
-695 SPAYNQSIIYQRDDP
+695 TPAYNQSIVYQRDDP

-737 TAFFFDFGN
+737 SALFFDFGN
-746 VFAMECREYQVSC
+746 VFAMQCRDYQVSC
-759 YKPSID
+759 YKPSFD

-794 DRFERTEEFQFTI
+794 DRYERTEEFQFTI

>member
-1 MGKLKNI
+1 MKIFKRLI
-8 LKHLF
+8 
-13 SFILLLN
+13 SFLLLLN
-20 VSTVLAF
+20 ITTVLAF
-27 EAFIVNDIRIAGLQ
+27 EEFIVNDIRIAGLQ

-67 ITRALFST
+67 ITRALFAT

-160 ETSEP
+160 ETPQP

-189 GNNVFSDEDLFD
+189 GNNIFSDEDLLD

-250 VSISRDRSNIYIT
+250 VSISRDRSSIYIT
-263 YIVSEGP
+263 YIISEGP

-275 DVRIVGDM
+275 DVKIVGDM
-283 PLNEGL
+283 PLNEEL

-309 IEDIFTSLLG
+309 IEEIFTSLLG

-536 DKTEIDQGSLP
+536 DKTEIDQGTLP

-555 LEEGNSFQTISAQA
+555 LEEGNSFQTVSAQA

-617 IWDLV
+617 VWDLV

-635 GDTNAVPFFQ
+635 GDTNNVPFFQ

-670 PCYGFDTIND
+670 PCYGFDTVND
-680 ICPPLIDSNFDGIPD
+680 LCPPLIDSNFDGIPD

-721 QLIFKLPMVE
+721 QLILNFQWLKIS
-731 DQRSMR
+731 DQ
-737 TAFFFDFGN
+737 
-746 VFAMECREYQVSC
+746 
-759 YKPSID
+759 
-765 ELRYSV
+765 
-771 GVGLTWITGFGP
+771 
-783 MSFAISKPYNE
+783 
-794 DRFERTEEFQFTI
+794 
-807 GTVF
+807 

>member
-1 MGKLKNI
+1 MKSI
-8 LKHLF
+8 FKHLITLF
-13 SFILLLN
+13 LILNINFIE
-20 VSTVLAF
+20 AF

-60 DDRKIVD
+60 DERKVVD
-67 ITRALFST
+67 ISKALFAT

-85 DGNALIITVAER
+85 DGNSLIITVAER

-109 ALKTEILLESF
+109 ALKTEVLLESF

-134 TLERMKAELVR
+134 TLEKMRAELVR

-160 ETSEP
+160 ETTQP
-165 RNRVSISI
+165 RNRVSIAI
-173 EIDEGESAKID
+173 QIDEGESAQID
-184 GITIL
+184 RVTIL
-189 GNNVFSDEDLFD
+189 GNRIFSDDDLLD
-201 VMELSEGSWLSFLSN
+201 VMELSEGSWLSFLTN
-216 DDQYSREKLQ
+216 DNQYSREKLQ
-226 GDLENLESYY
+226 GDIENLESFY
-236 LDRGYLQFSIESSQ
+236 LDRGYLQFAIESSQ
-250 VSISRDRSNIYIT
+250 VSISRDRNSIYIT
-263 YIVSEGP
+263 YIISEGP
-270 QYTIS
+270 QFTINE
-275 DVRIVGDM
+275 VKIIGDL
-283 PLNEGL
+283 PLNSD
-289 IDPIIETQ
+289 IVDPIINTQ
-297 KDITYSQAQITQ
+297 NDVIYSQAQITQ
-309 IEDIFTSLLG
+309 IEEIFTSLLG

-332 DIDEEMLEVD
+332 SINEDLLEVD
-342 LSFVIDPGK
+342 LSFVVEPGK
-351 RTYTRKIL
+351 RTYARKIL
-359 FEGNEITQDDVLR
+359 FEGNQITQDDVLR

-392 VRLERLGFFKEVNVE
+392 VRLERLGFFKDVNVE
-407 TVPVPGTD
+407 TIPVPGTD
-415 DQIDVKFR
+415 DQIDIKFR

-448 LQERNFLGTGN
+448 LQERNFLGSGN

-484 IDGASRG
+484 IDGVSRG
-491 YSLYYRKTDYGEFN
+491 YNLYYRKTDYGEFN

-510 SDSQGLGIQFG
+510 ADSQGLGIQFG

-529 VGLNLTY
+529 IGLNLTY
-536 DKTEIDQGSLP
+536 DFTDVDQGTLP

-555 LEEGNSFQTISAQA
+555 LEEGNSFKTLSAQA

-595 LPLSDINYYKLN
+595 IPVSDINYYKLN
-607 IRQKFYQPLN
+607 IRQKYYEPLGF
-617 IWDLV
+617 WDLV

-635 GDTNAVPFFQ
+635 GDTNNVPFFQ

-670 PCYGFDTIND
+670 PCYQFDSVND
-680 ICPPLIDSNFDGIPD
+680 LCPPLIDSNFDGVPD
-695 SPAYNQSIIYQRDDP
+695 TPAYNQSIIYQRDDP

-737 TAFFFDFGN
+737 SALFFDFGN
-746 VFAMECREYQVSC
+746 VFAMQCRDYQVSC
-759 YKPSID
+759 YKPSFD

-794 DRFERTEEFQFTI
+794 DRYERTEEFQFTI

>member
-1 MGKLKNI
+1 MKI
-8 LKHLF
+8 LKRLI
-13 SFILLLN
+13 SFVLLLN
-20 VSTVLAF
+20 ITTVLAF
-27 EAFIVNDIRIAGLQ
+27 EEFIVNDIRIAGLQ

-67 ITRALFST
+67 ITRALFAT

-160 ETSEP
+160 ETPQP

-189 GNNVFSDEDLFD
+189 GNNIFSDEDLLD

-226 GDLENLESYY
+226 GDLENLVSYY
-236 LDRGYLQFSIESSQ
+236 LDRGYLQFSSESSQ
-250 VSISRDRSNIYIT
+250 VSISRDRSSIYIT
-263 YIVSEGP
+263 YIISEGP
-270 QYTIS
+270 KYTIS
-275 DVRIVGDM
+275 DVKIVGDM
-283 PLNEGL
+283 PINEEL

-309 IEDIFTSLLG
+309 IEEIFTSLLG

-473 YNLSFYDPYFT
+473 YNLSFYDPYYT

-536 DKTEIDQGSLP
+536 DKTEIDQGTLP

-555 LEEGNSFQTISAQA
+555 LEEGNSFQTVSAQA
-569 VWSRITLNRGMF
+569 VWSRITLNRGLF

-617 IWDLV
+617 VWDLV

-635 GDTNAVPFFQ
+635 GDTNTVPFFQ

-670 PCYGFDTIND
+670 PCYGFDTVND
-680 ICPPLIDSNFDGIPD
+680 LCPPLIDSNFDGIPD

-765 ELRYSV
+765 ELRYSI

-794 DRFERTEEFQFTI
+794 DRYERTEEFQFTI

>member
-1 MGKLKNI
+1 MKI
-8 LKHLF
+8 LKRLI
-13 SFILLLN
+13 SFVLLLN
-20 VSTVLAF
+20 ITTVLAF
-27 EAFIVNDIRIAGLQ
+27 EEFIVNDIRIAGLQ

-67 ITRALFST
+67 ITRALFAT

-160 ETSEP
+160 ETPQP

-189 GNNVFSDEDLFD
+189 GNNIFSDEDLLD

-250 VSISRDRSNIYIT
+250 VSISRDRSSIYIT
-263 YIVSEGP
+263 YIISEGP

-275 DVRIVGDM
+275 DVKIVGDM
-283 PLNEGL
+283 PINEEL

-309 IEDIFTSLLG
+309 IEEIFTSLLG

-473 YNLSFYDPYFT
+473 YNLSFYDPYYT

-536 DKTEIDQGSLP
+536 DKTEIDQGTLP

-555 LEEGNSFQTISAQA
+555 L
-569 VWSRITLNRGMF
+569 RG
-581 PTDGASTEALFLAT
+581 
-595 LPLSDINYYKLN
+595 
-607 IRQKFYQPLN
+607 R
-617 IWDLV
+617 
-622 FGFQGEIGYLAPY
+622 
-635 GDTNAVPFFQ
+635 
-645 HFYAGGPRSL
+645 
-655 RGFESNTLGPRATPS
+655 
-670 PCYGFDTIND
+670 
-680 ICPPLIDSNFDGIPD
+680 
-695 SPAYNQSIIYQRDDP
+695 
-710 IGGDVK
+710 
-716 IEGSM
+716 
-721 QLIFKLPMVE
+721 
-731 DQRSMR
+731 
-737 TAFFFDFGN
+737 
-746 VFAMECREYQVSC
+746 
-759 YKPSID
+759 
-765 ELRYSV
+765 
-771 GVGLTWITGFGP
+771 
-783 MSFAISKPYNE
+783 
-794 DRFERTEEFQFTI
+794 
-807 GTVF
+807 

>member
-1 MGKLKNI
+1 MKI
-8 LKHLF
+8 LKRLI
-13 SFILLLN
+13 SFVLLLN
-20 VSTVLAF
+20 ITTVLAF
-27 EAFIVNDIRIAGLQ
+27 EEFIVNDIRIAGLQ

-67 ITRALFST
+67 ITRALFAT

-160 ETSEP
+160 ETPQP

-189 GNNVFSDEDLFD
+189 GNNIFSDEDLLD

-250 VSISRDRSNIYIT
+250 VSISRDRSSIYIT
-263 YIVSEGP
+263 YIISEGP
-270 QYTIS
+270 KYTIS
-275 DVRIVGDM
+275 DVKIVGDM
-283 PLNEGL
+283 PINEEL

-309 IEDIFTSLLG
+309 IEEIFTSLLG

-473 YNLSFYDPYFT
+473 YNLSFYDPYYT

-536 DKTEIDQGSLP
+536 DKTEIDQGTLP

-555 LEEGNSFQTISAQA
+555 LEEGNSFQTVSAQA

-617 IWDLV
+617 VWDLV

-635 GDTNAVPFFQ
+635 GDTNNVPFFQ

-670 PCYGFDTIND
+670 PCYGFDTVND
-680 ICPPLIDSNFDGIPD
+680 LCPPLIDSNFDGIPD

-765 ELRYSV
+765 ELRYSI

-794 DRFERTEEFQFTI
+794 DTFERTEEFQFTI

>member
-1 MGKLKNI
+1 MKI
-8 LKHLF
+8 LKRLI
-13 SFILLLN
+13 SFVLLLN
-20 VSTVLAF
+20 ITTVLAF
-27 EAFIVNDIRIAGLQ
+27 EEFIVNDIRIAGLQ

-67 ITRALFST
+67 ITRALFAT

-160 ETSEP
+160 ETPQP

-189 GNNVFSDEDLFD
+189 GNNIFSDEDLLD

-250 VSISRDRSNIYIT
+250 VSISRDRSSIYIT
-263 YIVSEGP
+263 YIISEGP
-270 QYTIS
+270 KYTIS
-275 DVRIVGDM
+275 DVKIVGDM
-283 PLNEGL
+283 PINDEL

-297 KDITYSQAQITQ
+297 KDITYFQAQITQ
-309 IEDIFTSLLG
+309 IEEIFTSLLV

-473 YNLSFYDPYFT
+473 YNLSFYDPYYT

-536 DKTEIDQGSLP
+536 DRTEIDQGTLP

-555 LEEGNSFQTISAQA
+555 LEEGNSFQTVSAQA

-617 IWDLV
+617 VWDLV

-635 GDTNAVPFFQ
+635 GDTNNVPFFQ

-670 PCYGFDTIND
+670 PCYGFDTVND
-680 ICPPLIDSNFDGIPD
+680 LCPPLIDSNFDGIPD

-765 ELRYSV
+765 ELRYSI

>member
-1 MGKLKNI
+1 MKIFKCLI
-8 LKHLF
+8 
-13 SFILLLN
+13 SFLLLLN
-20 VSTVLAF
+20 ITTVLAF
-27 EAFIVNDIRIAGLQ
+27 EEFIVNDIRIAGLQ

-67 ITRALFST
+67 ITRALFAT

-160 ETSEP
+160 ETPQP

-189 GNNVFSDEDLFD
+189 GNNIFSDEDLLD

-250 VSISRDRSNIYIT
+250 VSISRDRSSIYIT
-263 YIVSEGP
+263 YIISEGP

-275 DVRIVGDM
+275 DVKIVGDM
-283 PLNEGL
+283 PLNEEL

-309 IEDIFTSLLG
+309 IEEIFTSLLG

-536 DKTEIDQGSLP
+536 DKTEIDQGTLP

-555 LEEGNSFQTISAQA
+555 LEEGNSFQTVSAQA

-617 IWDLV
+617 VWDLV

-635 GDTNAVPFFQ
+635 GDTNNVPFFQ

-670 PCYGFDTIND
+670 PCYGFDTVND
-680 ICPPLIDSNFDGIPD
+680 LCPPLIDSNFDGIPD

-765 ELRYSV
+765 ELRYSI

-794 DRFERTEEFQFTI
+794 DRYERTEEFQFTI

>member
-1 MGKLKNI
+1 MKI
-8 LKHLF
+8 LKRLI
-13 SFILLLN
+13 SFLLLLN
-20 VSTVLAF
+20 ITTLLAF

-67 ITRALFST
+67 ITRALFAT

-160 ETSEP
+160 ETPQP

-189 GNNVFSDEDLFD
+189 GNNIFSDEDLLD

-250 VSISRDRSNIYIT
+250 VSISRDRNSIYIT
-263 YIVSEGP
+263 YIISEGP

-275 DVRIVGDM
+275 DVKIVGDM
-283 PLNEGL
+283 PLNEEL

-309 IEDIFTSLLG
+309 IEEIFTSLLG

-536 DKTEIDQGSLP
+536 DKTEIDQGTLP

-555 LEEGNSFQTISAQA
+555 LEEGNSFQTVSAQA
-569 VWSRITLNRGMF
+569 VWSRITLNRGLF

-617 IWDLV
+617 VWDLV

-635 GDTNAVPFFQ
+635 GDTNTVPFFQ

-670 PCYGFDTIND
+670 PCYGFDTVND
-680 ICPPLIDSNFDGIPD
+680 LCPPLIDSNFDGIPD

-765 ELRYSV
+765 ELRYSI

-794 DRFERTEEFQFTI
+794 DRYERTEEFQFTI

>member
-1 MGKLKNI
+1 MKI
-8 LKHLF
+8 LKRLI
-13 SFILLLN
+13 SFVLLLN
-20 VSTVLAF
+20 ITTVLAF
-27 EAFIVNDIRIAGLQ
+27 EEFIVNDIRIAGLQ

-67 ITRALFST
+67 ITRALFAT

-160 ETSEP
+160 ETPQP

-189 GNNVFSDEDLFD
+189 GNNIFSDEDLLD

-250 VSISRDRSNIYIT
+250 VSISRDRSSIYIT
-263 YIVSEGP
+263 YNIFEGP
-270 QYTIS
+270 KYTIS
-275 DVRIVGDM
+275 DVKIVGDM
-283 PLNEGL
+283 PINEEL

-309 IEDIFTSLLG
+309 IEEIFTSLLG

-473 YNLSFYDPYFT
+473 YNLSFYDPYYT

-536 DKTEIDQGSLP
+536 DKTEIDQGTLP

-555 LEEGNSFQTISAQA
+555 LEEGNSFQTVSAQA

-617 IWDLV
+617 VWDLV

-635 GDTNAVPFFQ
+635 GDTNNVPFFQ

-670 PCYGFDTIND
+670 PCYGFDTVND
-680 ICPPLIDSNFDGIPD
+680 LCPPLIDSNFDGIPD

-765 ELRYSV
+765 ELRYSI

>member
-1 MGKLKNI
+1 MKFFKRLI
-8 LKHLF
+8 SLL
-13 SFILLLN
+13 LLLN
-20 VSTVLAF
+20 ITTVLAF
-27 EAFIVNDIRIAGLQ
+27 EEFIVNDIRIAGLQ

-67 ITRALFST
+67 ITRALFAT

-160 ETSEP
+160 ETPQP

-189 GNNVFSDEDLFD
+189 GNNIFSDEDLLD

-250 VSISRDRSNIYIT
+250 VSISRDRSSIYIT
-263 YIVSEGP
+263 YIISEGP

-275 DVRIVGDM
+275 DVKIVGDM
-283 PLNEGL
+283 PLNEEL
-289 IDPIIETQ
+289 IDPIIQTQ

-309 IEDIFTSLLG
+309 IEEIFTSLLG

-332 DIDEEMLEVD
+332 DIEEEMLEVD

-536 DKTEIDQGSLP
+536 DKTEIDQGTLP

-555 LEEGNSFQTISAQA
+555 LEEGNSFQTVSAQA

-617 IWDLV
+617 VWDLV

-635 GDTNAVPFFQ
+635 GDTDNVPFFQ

-680 ICPPLIDSNFDGIPD
+680 LCPPLIDSNFDGIPD

-765 ELRYSV
+765 ELRYSI

-794 DRFERTEEFQFTI
+794 DRYERTEEFQFTI